1 MYSNILVPINA
12 YYKSSGAWAKLS
24 LQSAAEMAQKTGA
37 RIHVLSV
44 IPDNLL
50 AGYYPDLYTEEVVR
64 ETKKKLDA
72 IVKEDLPSDVGVEV
86 HVVQGGICKEI
97 LRVARELPADAIV
110 MASHGHLVKDYIL
123 GSNASYVALHAR
135 CSVFVVRETE
145 EARGLKEF
153 TWAA

>member
-1 MYSNILVPINA
+1 MFSNILVPIDTS
-12 YYKSSGAWAKLS
+12 YKSGTWAKPS

-37 RIHVLSV
+37 RIHVMSV
-44 IPDNLL
+44 IPENLL
-50 AGYYPDLYTEEVVR
+50 RGYYPDLYTEEIVL

-72 IVKEDLPSDVGVEV
+72 IVKEYLPSDVAAEV

-97 LRVARELPADAIV
+97 LQVARELPADVIV
-110 MASHGHLVKDYIL
+110 MASHGPLTRDYVL
-123 GSNASYVALHAR
+123 GSNAAHVALHAR

-145 EARGLKEF
+145 EVSELKAF